1 MSVYRRTHVG
11 SDGRTAVERIRGR
24 RGRDL
29 MAEFAESILYLP
41 LRGSIADKRTS
52 KINLEPRFLNGV
64 FLGLSDNSDEVVVW
78 GPEGIRKARTIRRRP
93 EDQMWN
99 REEVLGVRG
108 TPLQPNPNNEDNR
121 IKTKMI
127 PGLATTELEIQ

>member
-1 MSVYRRTHVG
+1 
-11 SDGRTAVERIRGR
+11 
-24 RGRDL
+24 

-41 LRGSIADKRTS
+41 LRGNIADKKTS

-93 EDQMWN
+93 EEEMWKKD
-99 REEVLGVRG
+99 EVLAVRG
-108 TPLQPNPNNEDNR
+108 TPLQPNPEGASDRIRTRMEPGVANEEVMGDPV
-121 IKTKMI
+121 TKEEVEAAVGEQR
-127 PGLATTELEIQ
+127 PST